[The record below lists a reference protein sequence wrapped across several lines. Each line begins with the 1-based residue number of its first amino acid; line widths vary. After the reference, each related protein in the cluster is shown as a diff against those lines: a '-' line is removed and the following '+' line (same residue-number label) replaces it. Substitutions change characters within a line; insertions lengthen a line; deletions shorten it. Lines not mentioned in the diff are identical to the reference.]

1 ESKYYGIPAPLWVP
15 EGELPFY
22 VGTALMEKEDTVR
35 TIPDA
40 TRIGIITS
48 GNLAEINLVGYTQ
61 KETKSFGP
69 LTFAW
74 YEKHP

>member
-1 ESKYYGIPAPLWVP
+1 
-15 EGELPFY
+15 
-22 VGTALMEKEDTVR
+22 MEKEDTVR